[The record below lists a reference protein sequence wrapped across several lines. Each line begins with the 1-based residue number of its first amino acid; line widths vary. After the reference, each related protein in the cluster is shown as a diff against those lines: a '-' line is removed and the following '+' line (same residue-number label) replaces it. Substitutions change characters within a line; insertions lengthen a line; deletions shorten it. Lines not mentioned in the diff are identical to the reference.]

1 MDMIYTSA
9 LPSHIASHA
18 MMRILYPLRLTRQ
31 KTLEK
36 NTIHLHKYLQ
46 KAGYDTN
53 NSSHIIPVHIGDEK
67 TALGFSKRL
76 LKDGVYAQAVRY
88 PTVEKNSA
96 RIRLSVTA
104 SMTLRQIHTISDAI
118 ESAGRFFKII

>member
-1 MDMIYTSA
+1 M
-9 LPSHIASHA
+9 
-18 MMRILYPLRLTRQ
+18 
-31 KTLEK
+31 
-36 NTIHLHKYLQ
+36 HKYLQ

-88 PTVEKNSA
+88 PTVEK
-96 RIRLSVTA
+96 
-104 SMTLRQIHTISDAI
+104 
-118 ESAGRFFKII
+118 K

>member
-1 MDMIYTSA
+1 MPLKYYVCSA
-9 LPSHIASHA
+9 NR
-18 MMRILYPLRLTRQ
+18 RI
-31 KTLEK
+31 E
-36 NTIHLHKYLQ
+36 NKYNSFAQ
-46 KAGYDTN
+46 ISTKGGYDTN
-53 NSSHIIPVHIGDEK
+53 NSSHIIPFTHCDEK

>member
-1 MDMIYTSA
+1 MARVNSRSLRFLFSRRMFCTQIYNSVDATY
-9 LPSHIASHA
+9 PPI
-18 MMRILYPLRLTRQ
+18 RILKKRPA
-31 KTLEK
+31 ED
-36 NTIHLHKYLQ
+36 
-46 KAGYDTN
+46 GC
-53 NSSHIIPVHIGDEK
+53 SHIIPVHYAQK
-67 TALGFSKRL
+67 A
-76 LKDGVYAQAVRY
+76 VYAQAVRY

>member
-1 MDMIYTSA
+1 MLDLADMW
-9 LPSHIASHA
+9 H
-18 MMRILYPLRLTRQ
+18 Q
-31 KTLEK
+31 
-36 NTIHLHKYLQ
+36 NTIHLHKYLQKAKRRLKKIQFIYTNIQ